1 MRLLNRRSTIA
12 PTAFA
17 EHEDY
22 MIKGD
27 KFEKVLTFWEYP
39 TEFIEGYLAPFL
51 LNSNYTMDMRTEQ
64 IDLDYAS
71 LLKGERNDLQEKL
84 NRSTDPSEQTKLS
97 ERIRALDTHI
107 RESIRTSSRTMNV
120 IINLYVRGDT
130 LEECSERARDIKAC
144 YGGQEYQVKLRGI
157 KFLQQGLYKLNSP
170 LFIDDGLRKEPKYLQ
185 GQPMTT
191 ASVAGLWPWIFDT
204 LEDPE
209 GTLIGRELTSGGK
222 IIFDQFYYMH
232 DVLQAP
238 LDGRVNGN
246 MIIVGTTGSGK
257 STLMGLIIK
266 NHIMNGR
273 KIVWID
279 PENRNERLTRR
290 VGGDFISLGRNGHL
304 INIFDLKPCSSD
316 GDSWTKR
323 EMYDTRQAVA
333 NVVEE
338 IKITFKMLFADITQ
352 NELAM
357 LPSLVS
363 KTYEYVGIDPTDGTF
378 EKLTVNAFPTFQTFA
393 TVVKQEI
400 KKYTKEDS
408 IANALEISALRA
420 LNMKMRHLTCYD
432 GVDGEYAKYFNGTT
446 TISSALM
453 KDSTVLSFGTKDL
466 FQVDDSLK
474 NALLR
479 MIFQYAWSLCLGNE
493 DQECVFAVDEE
504 HMFIQEPKLAEILA
518 VFQRRSRKYH
528 TVTLSSTQEVVE
540 YTNPAILT
548 HGKAIFNNSAYQV
561 YMTLKKN
568 SVSELS
574 KLTSLYDYEMMQI
587 ERQPAHQAIM
597 VVGNR
602 HIPIEVL
609 ATRRDLQLLE

>member
-1 MRLLNRRSTIA
+1 MNFLSRRSTIA
-12 PTAFA
+12 PVAFA

-22 MIKGD
+22 LIKGD
-27 KFEKVLTFWEYP
+27 KYEKVLTFWEYP
-39 TEFIEGYLAPFL
+39 TEFVEGYLAPFL
-51 LNSNYTMDMRTEQ
+51 LNPNYTMDMRTEQ

-71 LLKGERNDLQEKL
+71 LIKGERNDLQEKL
-84 NRSTDPSEQTKLS
+84 NRSTDPSEQTKLQ
-97 ERIRALDTHI
+97 ERIRALDVHI
-107 RESIRTSSRTMNV
+107 RESIRTSSRTMNT

-130 LEECSERARDIKAC
+130 LEECNERARDVKAA
-144 YGGQEYQVKLRGI
+144 YGGQEYQVKLRSI

-170 LFIDDGLRKEPKYLQ
+170 LFIDDGMRKEPKYLQ

-222 IIFDQFYYMH
+222 IIFDQFYYKH
-232 DVLQAP
+232 DPLQAP
-238 LDGRVNGN
+238 LDGRMNGN
-246 MIIVGTTGSGK
+246 MVIVGTTGSGK

-279 PENRNERLTRR
+279 PENKNERLTRR

-316 GDSWTKR
+316 GDSWSRR
-323 EMYDTRQAVA
+323 EMYDTKQAVA

-338 IKITFKMLFADITQ
+338 IKITFKMLFPDITQ

-363 KTYEYVGIDPTDGTF
+363 KTYDYVGIDPSDGTF
-378 EKLTVNAFPTFQTFA
+378 ERLTVNEFPTFQTFA
-393 TVVKQEI
+393 TVIKEEI
-400 KKYTKEDS
+400 KKYVQEDKV
-408 IANALEISALRA
+408 AYALEIAALRS

-446 TISSALM
+446 TINSNML
-453 KDSTVLSFGTKDL
+453 KDSNVLSFGTKDL
-466 FQVDDSLK
+466 FQVDDALK

-493 DQECVFAVDEE
+493 KQECVFAVDEQ

-518 VFQRRSRKYH
+518 VFQRRSRKYY

-548 HGKAIFNNSAYQV
+548 HGKAIFNNAAYQV
-561 YMTLKKN
+561 FMTLKKN
-568 SVSELS
+568 SITELG

-587 ERQPAHQAIM
+587 ERQPAHQAVM

-609 ATRRDLQLLE
+609 ATRKDLQLLE

>member
-204 LEDPE
+204 LEDSE

-238 LDGRVNGN
+238 VDGRVNGN

-352 NELAM
+352 EELAM

-363 KTYEYVGIDPTDGTF
+363 KTYEYVGSDPTDGTF
-378 EKLTVNAFPTFQTFA
+378 ERLTVNAFPTFQTFA

-466 FQVDDSLK
+466 FQVDDSL
-474 NALLR
+474 
-479 MIFQYAWSLCLGNE
+479 
-493 DQECVFAVDEE
+493 
-504 HMFIQEPKLAEILA
+504 
-518 VFQRRSRKYH
+518 
-528 TVTLSSTQEVVE
+528 
-540 YTNPAILT
+540 
-548 HGKAIFNNSAYQV
+548 
-561 YMTLKKN
+561 
-568 SVSELS
+568 
-574 KLTSLYDYEMMQI
+574 
-587 ERQPAHQAIM
+587 
-597 VVGNR
+597 
-602 HIPIEVL
+602 
-609 ATRRDLQLLE
+609 